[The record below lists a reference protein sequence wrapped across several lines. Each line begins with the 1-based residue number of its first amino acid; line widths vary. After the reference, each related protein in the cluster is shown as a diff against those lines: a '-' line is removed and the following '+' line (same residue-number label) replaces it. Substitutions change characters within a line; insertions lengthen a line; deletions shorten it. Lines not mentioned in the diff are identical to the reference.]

1 MAITYTTNLDLK
13 NNRITNLGAPAMG
26 SDGATK
32 QYVDAVATGLVWKD
46 TVRVATTANV
56 NLAAPG
62 SIDGVALNDGDRV
75 LVMAQ
80 TDPVENGIYT
90 FSGGTLTRSID
101 ADTSAELR
109 PGTAVSAS
117 EGTTNGNHTFV
128 LVSDDPITVGTS
140 PISFALMN
148 AGTVPDYT
156 EGDGIDITAH
166 VVSAVP
172 APNGGVAVSAS
183 GIGVVADPAGG
194 VNVGATG
201 VGLTV
206 KPNTGLAVDATGLS
220 FVPKANFGLATD
232 ASGASVVIKPNTGLA
247 VDASGVQT
255 VIASNKGLMA
265 DASGLAVVSGNGID
279 TDAAGVKAVADPAGG
294 LQVGASGI
302 GTKLTSTSGLSSD
315 ASGLTTVA
323 RPNGG
328 LSVDAA
334 GIGVVASPNMG
345 VSVDGTG
352 VGVVIRPNDGL
363 DVDGTGIGITTAPN
377 GGLDTGVSGLGVVLN
392 PNTGL
397 AVDASGVSTVL
408 DPAGGLAVDGTGIK
422 AVAGLGVTVGADIAI
437 DPMVVARRFAA
448 SVGDGAATSIAV
460 THNLNTRD
468 VQVEVYSTSAPY
480 DTVYTG
486 VERTDANTVTLDFG
500 STPPTSGQ
508 YRCVVVG

>member
-62 SIDGVALNDGDRV
+62 AIDGVVLANGNRV

-80 TDPVENGIYT
+80 TDPVENGIYV
-90 FSGGTLTRSID
+90 FNGGALTRATD

-117 EGTTNGNHTFV
+117 EGTANGNHTFV
-128 LVSDDPITVGTS
+128 LVSDDPVAVGTS
-140 PISFALMN
+140 PIAFALMN

-172 APNGGVAVSAS
+172 ASNGGIAVTAS
-183 GIGVVADPAGG
+183 GIGVVADLAGG
-194 VNVGATG
+194 VNVGASG
-201 VGLTV
+201 VGLKVT
-206 KPNTGLAVDATGLS
+206 PNTGLAVDATGLHV
-220 FVPKANFGLATD
+220 VPRPNYGLNVDAT
-232 ASGASVVIKPNTGLA
+232 GAGVVIKPNTGLA

-255 VIASNKGLMA
+255 VIAANKGLTA
-265 DASGLAVVSGNGID
+265 DASGLAVVSGNGVA

-302 GTKLTSTSGLSSD
+302 ATKLTATSGLAAG
-315 ASGLTTVA
+315 ASGL
-323 RPNGG
+323 
-328 LSVDAA
+328 
-334 GIGVVASPNMG
+334 GVVASPN
-345 VSVDGTG
+345 
-352 VGVVIRPNDGL
+352 
-363 DVDGTGIGITTAPN
+363 TGI
-377 GGLDTGVSGLGVVLN
+377 
-392 PNTGL
+392 
-397 AVDASGVSTVL
+397 AVGASGVSTVL
-408 DPAGGLAVDGTGIK
+408 DPSGGLAVGAPGVK
-422 AVAGLGVTVGADIAI
+422 AVAGLGIVVGSDIKI
-437 DPMVVARRFAA
+437 DTAVVARRFAT
-448 SVGDGAATSIAV
+448 SVGDGAASTITV

-468 VQVEVYSTSAPY
+468 VQVELYSNSAPY
-480 DTVYTG
+480 DTVYAE
-486 VERTDANTVTLDFG
+486 VQRTDANNVALLFG
-500 STPPTSGQ
+500 TAPTSGQ